1 MKWTFEQLKT
11 FKAVA
16 ELGTMTSAA
25 EALGF
30 TPGAVSQQMAAL
42 QAGLPRPVF
51 ARDGRRVTL
60 TDAGVT
66 LLRHARILLEDERK
80 ASAALSGPQPDE
92 RSVVSVGVFGSAA
105 VSAMRPAIEYLRTAS
120 PHVAIQAVE
129 VDVENMPQ
137 AILNYQIDIALGLS
151 YGDAPQPPMRG
162 VVTEL
167 LHHEP
172 FLMVLPPAA
181 ADLRHDIASLV
192 DYANAT
198 DWILPPVETHFGRV
212 CRFACAQAGIEPN
225 VRHTVTDTAVS
236 IALAESGVGITLATP
251 LMMELRPTN
260 SPAVALPG
268 NSCRSV
274 VAIARSSAL
283 EKESVRAVRQALIQ
297 AFSPLGAARQA
308 GAALLAPVPCGRV
321 SGQS

>member
-11 FKAVA
+11 FKVVA

-42 QAGLPRPVF
+42 QAGLPRPIF

-66 LLRHARILLEDERK
+66 LLRHAGILLEDERK
-80 ASAALSGPQPDE
+80 AAVALSGPQSE
-92 RSVVSVGVFGSAA
+92 QGTVVSVGVFGSAA
-105 VSAMRPAIEYLRTAS
+105 VSAMQPAIEHLRSTY

-151 YGDAPQPPMRG
+151 YGDAPQAPLRG
-162 VVTEL
+162 VVSEL

-172 FLMVLPPAA
+172 FLMVLPPSARQLVDDRAA
-181 ADLRHDIASLV
+181 LV
-192 DYANAT
+192 DYANAF
-198 DWILPPVETHFGRV
+198 DWVLPPVETYFGRA
-212 CRFACAQAGIEPN
+212 CRFACARAGIEPK
-225 VRHTVTDTAVS
+225 VQHTVTDTAVS

-251 LMMELRPTN
+251 LMIGLRPTR
-260 SPAVALPG
+260 SPVAILPG
-268 NSCRSV
+268 NSYRSI

-283 EKESVRAVRQALIQ
+283 EKESVCAVRDALIQ
-297 AFSPLGAARQA
+297 SFS
-308 GAALLAPVPCGRV
+308 ALET
-321 SGQS
+321 Q

>member
-11 FKAVA
+11 FKVVA

-42 QAGLPRPVF
+42 QSGLPRPIF
-51 ARDGRRVTL
+51 ARDGRGVTL

-80 ASAALSGPQPDE
+80 AAAALSGPPSEQ

-105 VSAMRPAIEYLRTAS
+105 VSAMGPATEHLRMTS
-120 PHVAIQAVE
+120 PNVAIQAVE
-129 VDVENMPQ
+129 VDVEIMPQ
-137 AILNYQIDIALGLS
+137 AILDYQIDIALGLS
-151 YGDAPQPPMRG
+151 YQNAPQPPLRG
-162 VVTEL
+162 VVAEV

-172 FLMVLPPAA
+172 FLMVLPPKARKLGDDRTA
-181 ADLRHDIASLV
+181 LLE
-192 DYANAT
+192 YANET
-198 DWILPPVETHFGRV
+198 DWVLPPVETYFGRA
-212 CRFACAQAGIEPN
+212 CRFACAEAGIEPK
-225 VRHTVTDTAVS
+225 VQHTVTDTAVS

-251 LMMELRPTN
+251 LMMGLRPTET
-260 SPAVALPG
+260 PIAVLPG
-268 NSCRSV
+268 NSYRSI

-283 EKESVRAVRQALIQ
+283 LKESVSAVRDALVH
-297 AFSPLGAARQA
+297 AFSA
-308 GAALLAPVPCGRV
+308 
-321 SGQS
+321 

>member
-1 MKWTFEQLKT
+1 MKWTFEQLRT
-11 FKAVA
+11 FNVVA

-25 EALGF
+25 ESLGF

-42 QAGLPRPVF
+42 QAGLSRPIF

-80 ASAALSGPQPDE
+80 AAAALSGPQSE
-92 RSVVSVGVFGSAA
+92 QRSVVAVGVFGSAA
-105 VSAMRPAIEYLRTAS
+105 VSAMQPAIEHLRKTS

-137 AILNYQIDIALGLS
+137 AILNHQIDIALGLS
-151 YGDAPQPPMRG
+151 YDNAPQPPLRG

-167 LHHEP
+167 LHREP

-181 ADLRHDIASLV
+181 AELGDDDAALV

-198 DWILPPVETHFGRV
+198 DWVLPPVETYYGRA
-212 CRFACAQAGIEPN
+212 CRFACAQAGIEPK
-225 VRHTVTDTAVS
+225 VQHTVTDTAVS

-251 LMMELRPTN
+251 LMMGLRPTD
-260 SPAVALPG
+260 SPTAALPG
-268 NSCRSV
+268 SSYRSI

-283 EKESVRAVRQALIQ
+283 EKESVRAVRDALTE
-297 AFSPLGAARQA
+297 AFSPLQA
-308 GAALLAPVPCGRV
+308 H
-321 SGQS
+321 S